1 MRDWQRRDKYHQERA
16 QLRRLGELSEFLL
29 EELNKWESRSFDD
42 GDKESWLAGYRRALS
57 DMVEKMGL
65 YGFEESQS
73 LMDAALGLRTVA
85 DSLAC
90 IREKGGK
97 GGKGYLSQISRAG
110 KTGREKGGKGFPQI
124 SRSHVG

>member
-1 MRDWQRRDKYHQERA
+1 
-16 QLRRLGELSEFLL
+16 
-29 EELNKWESRSFDD
+29 
-42 GDKESWLAGYRRALS
+42 
-57 DMVEKMGL
+57 MGL

-97 GGKGYLSQISRAG
+97 GGKGGKGFPQISRAG